1 MTSELMGLL
10 RSIGNRW
17 KSWSLKNCKTNEEN
31 NKYVIICSLGRY
43 N

>member
-10 RSIGNRW
+10 RSIENKW
-17 KSWSLKNCKTNEEN
+17 KSWSLKSCETKKDN
-31 NKYVIICSLGRY
+31 NKYAIICSLGRY